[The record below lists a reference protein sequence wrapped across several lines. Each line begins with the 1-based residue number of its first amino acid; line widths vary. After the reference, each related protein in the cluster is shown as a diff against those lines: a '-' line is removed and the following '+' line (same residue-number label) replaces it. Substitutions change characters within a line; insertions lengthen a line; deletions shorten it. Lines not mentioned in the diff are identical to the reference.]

1 MMYLK
6 KLLVV
11 GTLVLSLF
19 LVACNGQTASDPTDA
34 PAPSNLP
41 EQMQQQDQPD
51 ASLADW
57 DGTWRNM
64 TSFLSEDDEG
74 LREALKHVAEEHDMT
89 VDEYIEHEKEE
100 SVPFEKMVIDSNAET
115 ITFYE
120 LYRDTDGKTAK
131 YTYKEALEFTHGGA
145 NFYWYVFETKDASE
159 HPIVLLMEIHGEE
172 NMAHFHVRAAKSV
185 DEAMKDEHWYPT
197 FMDENIPL
205 SMIAEEL
212 EHHDE
217 SHGHH
222 DHDHDH

>member
-34 PAPSNLP
+34 PAPSKLP
-41 EQMQQQDQPD
+41 EQTHQLDQLD

-131 YTYKEALEFTHGGA
+131 YTYKEALEFSHGGA
-145 NFYWYVFETKDASE
+145 NFYWYVFETKDASD

-172 NMAHFHVRAAKSV
+172 NMAHFHLRAG
-185 DEAMKDEHWYPT
+185 KDAESLLAQEDWYPT
-197 FMDENIPL
+197 FVGENMPAT
-205 SMIAEEL
+205 MIAEAL
-212 EHHDE
+212 EHHHH
-217 SHGHH
+217 SHDQH
-222 DHDHDH
+222 DH

>member
-1 MMYLK
+1 MKSLK
-6 KLLVV
+6 RLLVV
-11 GTLVLSLF
+11 GVLVLSLF
-19 LVACNGQTASDPTDA
+19 LVACNGSADS
-34 PAPSNLP
+34 P
-41 EQMQQQDQPD
+41 EPQPKDSQQQEQPQPQLPA

-57 DGTWRNM
+57 EGTWRNM
-64 TSFLSEDDEG
+64 VSFLSEDDEA
-74 LREALKHVAEEHDMT
+74 LREALEDVAEDQDMT
-89 VDEYIEHEKEE
+89 VEEYIEHEKEE

-115 ITFYE
+115 ITFYD
-120 LYRDTDGKTAK
+120 LYKDTEGKSAK
-131 YTYKEALEFTHGGA
+131 YTFIEALEFTHGGST
-145 NFYWYVFETKDASE
+145 FYWYVFETRDASDY
-159 HPIVLLMEIHGEE
+159 PVVLLMEIHGEE
-172 NMAHFHVRAAKSV
+172 NMAHFHVRAGKSV